1 MFQQY
6 KQYAAA
12 KLNNQICVFE
22 KSWEILYA
30 LLITTKYP
38 ASVLTFPNIHLL
50 HCFLIPCKQPLFLF
64 LSLAVCA
71 VRTHCA
77 TVSCG
82 SMFGPSS
89 LAWGPLFSGLA
100 YTDVGWS
107 PKTHGFAVSK
117 PSGYGGNGP
126 LEAVPRTP
134 ASLLCLTCCHRLSMK
149 PV

>member
-1 MFQQY
+1 MCQQY
-6 KQYAAA
+6 KQYTAT
-12 KLNNQICVFE
+12 KSNNQLCVFE
-22 KSWEILYA
+22 NFLCA
-30 LLITTKYP
+30 LLITAKYP
-38 ASVLTFPNIHLL
+38 VLTFPNIHLL
-50 HCFLIPCKQPLFLF
+50 HCFLVPCKRPLFLI

-71 VRTHCA
+71 VRVHCA

-100 YTDVGWS
+100 CTDVGLS

-134 ASLLCLTCCHRLSMK
+134 ASLLCLTCCHRLSRK
-149 PV
+149 PI